1 MTVWDT
7 TCYSSLWSKGEVN
20 HLKKKSSGKNVC
32 QYEKNQQLCN

>member
-20 HLKKKSSGKNVC
+20 HLKKKIKWKECLSI
-32 QYEKNQQLCN
+32 